1 MFFSVFI
8 CVHLWLIVL
17 ALLMKVLR
25 SFLAAVQLLTRIPV
39 PSRMDKPAAVPSLL
53 PEAAVF
59 FPLVGGLIGLFTGA
73 VIWAAS
79 YLWPMPLAVLIGL
92 AAEAVLTGAFHEDAV
107 ADCCDGFGGG
117 WSREDV
123 LRILKDS
130 RIGSFGMLGLALALL
145 LRAGCLAA
153 VDRAELLPVAAA
165 SSALGRWAGLLMMA
179 LVAPLVDREGLAR
192 HVASRINLRDLA
204 AGTVLAAPAVVWYAW
219 LEPIRLG
226 CGLATVVFGTGAW
239 AWYVRGRLGGTT
251 GDCLGFACYLG
262 QVLVL
267 LAAAAQ
273 PVSLAGH

>member
-1 MFFSVFI
+1 
-8 CVHLWLIVL
+8 
-17 ALLMKVLR
+17 MKVLNA
-25 SFLAAVQLLTRIPV
+25 FLAAVQFLTRVPV
-39 PSRMDKPAAVPSLL
+39 PGGLNRSGADPSPLLQEAV
-53 PEAAVF
+53 VF
-59 FPLVGGLIGLFTGA
+59 FPLVGGLIGLVTGA

-79 YLWPMPLAVLIGL
+79 HLWPMPLAVLIGL

-123 LRILKDS
+123 LRIMKDS

-153 VDRAELLPVAAA
+153 VDRAELLPVVVA
-165 SSALGRWAGLLMMA
+165 SSGVGRWAGLLLMA
-179 LVAPLVDREGLAR
+179 VLPPLVDREGLAR
-192 HVASRINLRDLA
+192 DVGSRIKLRDLA

-219 LEPIRLG
+219 LEPIRFG
-226 CGLATVVFGTGAW
+226 CGLAAVLLGAGAW
-239 AWYVRGRLGGTT
+239 AWYVRRRLGGTT

-273 PVSLAGH
+273 PVSLAAN

>member
-1 MFFSVFI
+1 MR
-8 CVHLWLIVL
+8 
-17 ALLMKVLR
+17 KVP
-25 SFLAAVQLLTRIPV
+25 SAFLAAVGFLTRVPV
-39 PSRMDKPAAVPSLL
+39 PGRQALPSAVASLL
-53 PEAAVF
+53 QEAAVF

-73 VIWAAS
+73 VIWAGS
-79 YLWPMPLAVLIGL
+79 FLWPMPLAVLIGL

-123 LRILKDS
+123 LRIMKDS

-145 LRAGCLAA
+145 IRGSCLAV

-165 SSALGRWAGLLMMA
+165 SSGLGRWAGLVMMA
-179 LVAPLVDREGLAR
+179 LVPPLVDREGLAR
-192 HVASRINLRDLA
+192 DVGGRIRLRDLI
-204 AGTVLAAPAVVWYAW
+204 AGTLLAAPAVVWYAW
-219 LEPIRLG
+219 LEPSRFGGGQVAVLLG
-226 CGLATVVFGTGAW
+226 VGAW
-239 AWYVRGRLGGTT
+239 AWYVRRRLGGTT

-273 PVSLAGH
+273 PVSLAAN